1 MDSHDIISGLLN
13 EVFLCIDERI
23 ASGED
28 YSVLETAIKGNEEMM
43 HSSVIAS
50 LLDTRGGLM
59 ARNAASWNSF
69 WNVFLNSSNHL
80 TLPAHGLP
88 VKGTLARRLKTREA
102 GSTSALK
109 TAAGR

>member
-28 YSVLETAIKGNEEMM
+28 YSVPETAIKGNEEMM

-50 LLDTRGGLM
+50 LLDTRGSHGQKCCFLEL
-59 ARNAASWNSF
+59 F
-69 WNVFLNSSNHL
+69 LDVFLNGSNHL
-80 TLPAHGLP
+80 MLPAHGLP
-88 VKGTLARRLKTREA
+88 VKGTLARRLNTREA

>member
-1 MDSHDIISGLLN
+1 
-13 EVFLCIDERI
+13 
-23 ASGED
+23 
-28 YSVLETAIKGNEEMM
+28 
-43 HSSVIAS
+43 
-50 LLDTRGGLM
+50 M
-59 ARNAASWNSF
+59 ARNAASCNSF